1 MDNAPPASKGDD
13 RMIATMGQ
21 ALQGEGTKRRVGT
34 LYAFLIGFNVVIW
47 ALTLLA
53 SLQYPLVLGIAAIA
67 YGFGLRHAV
76 DPDHIAAIDNTT
88 RKLMQ
93 EGQRPVATGF
103 FFSMG
108 HSTIVILLSISL
120 AFATSYIKTNLPQ
133 FKATGSI
140 IGTSVSAIFL
150 LLIGTINLIVMIDV
164 YRQFQNV
171 KNGGDYDDQSLD
183 DYLAN
188 RGLLAR
194 MFRPALRLVDK
205 SWKMYPVGV
214 LFGLGFD
221 TASEV
226 GLLAIT
232 AGFGA
237 SGQIPAFYII
247 LFPLLFAAGMSLVDT
262 TDGVLL
268 LGAYGWA
275 FVKPIRKLYYNLNIT
290 GISVLVAMVIGSIEA
305 LQVIGAQTGGITGS
319 GDSQSGNGPF
329 WSFVNNLDISKLG
342 FVIIGIFIVS
352 WVGSTVYYKA
362 RGLDKLGDQKLIQP
376 GRPAAD

>member
-1 MDNAPPASKGDD
+1 L
-13 RMIATMGQ
+13 IATIEQ
-21 ALQGEGTKRRVGT
+21 ALQGEGTRKRVAT
-34 LYAFLIGFNVVIW
+34 LYVVLIGFNIGIW
-47 ALTLLA
+47 LLTLLA

-103 FFSMG
+103 FFSLG
-108 HSTIVILLSISL
+108 HSTIVLLLSISL
-120 AFATSYIKTNLPQ
+120 AFATSFIKTNLPE
-133 FKATGSI
+133 FKATGSM
-140 IGTSVSAIFL
+140 IGTSVSAVFL
-150 LLIGTINLIVMIDV
+150 LVIGTINFIVMVDV
-164 YRQFQNV
+164 YRQYRKV
-171 KNGGDYDDQSLD
+171 KAGGTYDNQSLD

-194 MFRPALRLVDK
+194 LFRPALRLVDRT
-205 SWKMYPVGV
+205 WKMYPVGV

-237 SGQIPAFYII
+237 SGQIPTFYII

-262 TDGVLL
+262 TDGVLM

-290 GISVLVAMVIGSIEA
+290 GISVLVALVIGGIEA
-305 LQVIGAQTGGITGS
+305 LQVIGVQSGGITGS
-319 GDSQSGNGPF
+319 GDAQAGKGAF
-329 WSFVNNLDISKLG
+329 WSFVNQLDISKMG
-342 FVIIGIFIVS
+342 FVIIGIFVVA
-352 WVGSTVYYKA
+352 WLGSTAYY
-362 RGLDKLGDQKLIQP
+362 RLSGLDKVGEED
-376 GRPAAD
+376 AAFHLDNRNISG

>member
-1 MDNAPPASKGDD
+1 
-13 RMIATMGQ
+13 MIATMGQ

-34 LYAFLIGFNVVIW
+34 LYAFLIGFNVVMW
-47 ALTLLA
+47 GLTLLA
-53 SLQYPLVLGIAAIA
+53 SLQYPLILGIAAIA

-108 HSTIVILLSISL
+108 HSTIVILLSVSL

-140 IGTSVSAIFL
+140 IGTSVSAVFL
-150 LLIGTINLIVMIDV
+150 LVIGTINLIVMIDV
-164 YRQFQNV
+164 YRQFNKV

-183 DYLAN
+183 EYLAN

-194 MFRPALRLVDK
+194 MFRPALKLVDK

-262 TDGVLL
+262 TDGVLM

-290 GISVLVAMVIGSIEA
+290 GISVLVAMVIGTIEA
-305 LQVIGAQTGGITGS
+305 LQVIGAQTGGITGT
-319 GDSQSGNGPF
+319 GDNQAGNGPF

-362 RGLDKLGDQKLIQP
+362 RGLDKLGDQELIQP
-376 GRPAAD
+376 GRPASD

>member
-1 MDNAPPASKGDD
+1 
-13 RMIATMGQ
+13 MIAAMKQ
-21 ALQGEGTKRRVGT
+21 SLRGEGTKRRVLI
-34 LYAFLIGFNVVIW
+34 LYGFLLGFNLLMWV
-47 ALTLLA
+47 LTLVA
-53 SLQYPLVLGIAAIA
+53 SIRYPIILGIAAIA

-93 EGQRPVATGF
+93 DGQRPVATGF

-108 HSTIVILLSISL
+108 HSTIVILLSILL
-120 AFATSYIKTNLPQ
+120 AFATAFIKSNLPQ
-133 FKATGSI
+133 FKATGSV
-140 IGTSVSAIFL
+140 IGTSVSALFL
-150 LLIGTINLIVMIDV
+150 IIIGTINLAVMIDV
-164 YRQFQNV
+164 YRQFRRV
-171 KNGGDYDDQSLD
+171 KAGGSCDEESLD

-194 MFRPALRLVDK
+194 MFRPALRLVDR
-205 SWKMYPVGV
+205 SWKMYPLGV

-226 GLLAIT
+226 GILAIS

-237 SGQIPAFYII
+237 SGQVPAIYIL

-262 TDGVLL
+262 TDGVMM

-290 GISVLVAMVIGSIEA
+290 GISVVVALVIGSVEA
-305 LQVIGAQTGGITGS
+305 LQVIGLQTGSISAGGGGQS
-319 GDSQSGNGPF
+319 GDGPF
-329 WSFVNNLDISKLG
+329 WGFISNLDISRLG
-342 FVIIGIFIVS
+342 YVIIGIFLVAWIL
-352 WVGSTVYYKA
+352 STMYYKA
-362 RGLDKLGDQKLIQP
+362 RGLDKLGEQEMIQP
-376 GRPAAD
+376 RSAASK

>member
-1 MDNAPPASKGDD
+1 
-13 RMIATMGQ
+13 MIATMQQ
-21 ALQGEGTKRRVGT
+21 ALRGEGTKRRVVV
-34 LYAFLIGFNVVIW
+34 LYAALIGFNLVMW
-47 ALTLLA
+47 GLTLLA
-53 SLQYPLVLGIAAIA
+53 SLQFPLILGIAAIA

-93 EGQRPVATGF
+93 QGQRPVATGF

-108 HSTIVILLSISL
+108 HSTIVILLSVSL

-140 IGTSVSAIFL
+140 IGTTVSAVFL
-150 LLIGTINLIVMIDV
+150 LVIGTINLIVMVDV
-164 YRQFQNV
+164 YRQFRKV
-171 KNGGDYDDQSLD
+171 KAGGSYDDQSLD

-194 MFRPALRLVDK
+194 LFRPALRLVDK

-237 SGQIPAFYII
+237 SGQIPAFYIV

-262 TDGVLL
+262 TDGVMM

-290 GISVLVAMVIGSIEA
+290 GISVLVAMVIGTIEA
-305 LQVIGAQTGGITGS
+305 LQVIGVQTGGIRGTG
-319 GDSQSGNGPF
+319 DAQTGNGPF
-329 WSFVNNLDISKLG
+329 WSFINGLDISKLG
-342 FVIIGIFIVS
+342 FVIIGIFLLA
-352 WVGSTVYYKA
+352 WVGSTVYYRA
-362 RGLDKLGDQKLIQP
+362 RGLDQLGDQEMIQP
-376 GRPAAD
+376 QRATRD

>member
-1 MDNAPPASKGDD
+1 M
-13 RMIATMGQ
+13 MATMRQ
-21 ALQGEGTKRRVGT
+21 ALLAEGARKRVVT
-34 LYAFLIGFNVVIW
+34 LYAVLIAFNLVMW
-47 ALTLLA
+47 GLTLLA
-53 SLQYPLVLGIAAIA
+53 SIRFPVILGIAAIA

-93 EGQRPVATGF
+93 EGQRPVGVGF
-103 FFSMG
+103 FFSLG
-108 HSTIVILLSISL
+108 HSTIVILLSVLL
-120 AFATSYIKTNLPQ
+120 AFATSYIKTSLPQ
-133 FKATGSI
+133 FKTTGSV
-140 IGTSVSAIFL
+140 IGTSVSALFL
-150 LLIGTINLIVMIDV
+150 IVIGTINLVVLIDI
-164 YRQFQNV
+164 YRQFRRV
-171 KNGGDYDDQSLD
+171 RAGEKYEDQSLD

-194 MFRPALRLVDK
+194 LFRPALRLVDR

-237 SGQIPAFYII
+237 SGQIPTIYIV
-247 LFPLLFAAGMSLVDT
+247 LFPLLFTAGMSLVDT
-262 TDGVLL
+262 TDGVMM

-290 GISVLVAMVIGSIEA
+290 AVSVIVALVIGTIEA
-305 LQVIGAQTGGITGS
+305 LQVIGTQTGGITGS

-342 FVIIGIFIVS
+342 YVIIGIFVVS
-352 WVGSTVYYKA
+352 WVASTAYYRA
-362 RGLDKLGDQKLIQP
+362 RRLDEVGDQEMIQP
-376 GRPAAD
+376 ERLSPD

>member
-1 MDNAPPASKGDD
+1 
-13 RMIATMGQ
+13 MIATMGH
-21 ALQGEGTKRRVGT
+21 ALRGEGTKKRAVT
-34 LYAFLIGFNVVIW
+34 LYAVLIGFNVIVW
-47 ALTLLA
+47 GLALLA
-53 SLQYPLVLGIAAIA
+53 SIQYPVILGIAAIA

-103 FFSMG
+103 FFSVG
-108 HSTIVILLSISL
+108 HSTIVILLSVSL

-133 FKATGSI
+133 FKATGSV
-140 IGTSVSAIFL
+140 IGTSVSALFL
-150 LLIGTINLIVMIDV
+150 LVIGAINLIVLVDV
-164 YRQFQNV
+164 FKQFRKV
-171 KNGGDYDDQSLD
+171 KAGGTYEDQSLD

-194 MFRPALRLVDK
+194 LFRPALKLVDR

-237 SGQIPAFYII
+237 NGQIPALYIV

-262 TDGVLL
+262 TDGVLM

-290 GISVLVAMVIGSIEA
+290 AISVLVAIVIGSIEA
-305 LQVIGAQTGGITGS
+305 LQVIGSQTGGISGS
-319 GDSQSGNGPF
+319 GDRQIGNGPF
-329 WSFVNNLDISKLG
+329 WSFINNLDISKLG
-342 FVIIGIFIVS
+342 YLIIGIFIVA
-352 WVGSTVYYKA
+352 WIASTVYYRA
-362 RGLDKLGDQKLIQP
+362 RGLDKIGDQEMALP
-376 GRPAAD
+376 SRPASN

>member
-1 MDNAPPASKGDD
+1 
-13 RMIATMGQ
+13 MIATFRSSLG
-21 ALQGEGTKRRVGT
+21 GEGTRRRVLA
-34 LYAFLIGFNVVIW
+34 LYGGLIGFNVLMW
-47 ALTLLA
+47 GLALLA
-53 SLQYPLVLGIAAIA
+53 SLQYPLILGIAAIA

-88 RKLMQ
+88 RKLMH
-93 EGQRPVATGF
+93 EGKRPVATGF
-103 FFSMG
+103 FFSLG
-108 HSTIVILLSISL
+108 HSTVVILLSVAL
-120 AFATSYIKTNLPQ
+120 AFATSYVKTNLPQ
-133 FKATGSI
+133 FRATGSI
-140 IGTSVSAIFL
+140 IGTSISAVFL
-150 LLIGTINLIVMIDV
+150 LVIGTINLVVMVDV
-164 YRQFQNV
+164 YRQFRRV
-171 KNGGDYDDQSLD
+171 RAGEDYDDKSLD
-183 DYLAN
+183 DYLSN

-194 MFRPALRLVDK
+194 MFRPALRLVDT

-262 TDGVLL
+262 TDGVLM

-290 GISVLVAMVIGSIEA
+290 AVSVLVAMVIGAIEA
-305 LQVIGAQTGGITGS
+305 LQVIGAQTGGIHASARG
-319 GDSQSGNGPF
+319 QVGNGPF
-329 WSFVNNLDISKLG
+329 WGFINTLDISKLG
-342 FVIIGIFIVS
+342 YVIIGIFVLS
-352 WVGSTVYYKA
+352 WLASTVYYKV
-362 RGLDKLGDQKLIQP
+362 RGLDAIGDEDRNRAT
-376 GRPAAD
+376 GSERAA

>member
-1 MDNAPPASKGDD
+1 
-13 RMIATMGQ
+13 MIATMRQ
-21 ALQGEGTKRRVGT
+21 SLQGQGTRRRVLA
-34 LYAFLIGFNVVIW
+34 LYGFLLGFNVLMWV
-47 ALTLLA
+47 LTLLA
-53 SLQYPLVLGIAAIA
+53 SIQYPIILGIAAIA

-88 RKLMQ
+88 RKLMHD
-93 EGQRPVATGF
+93 GQRPVATGF

-120 AFATSYIKTNLPQ
+120 AFATAFIKANLPQ
-133 FKATGSI
+133 FKATGSV
-140 IGTSVSAIFL
+140 IGTSVSALFL
-150 LLIGTINLIVMIDV
+150 LIIGTINLVVMVDV
-164 YRQFQNV
+164 YRQFRKV
-171 KNGGDYDDQSLD
+171 KAGGRYDEESLD

-194 MFRPALRLVDK
+194 MFRPALRLVDR
-205 SWKMYPVGV
+205 SWKMYPLGV

-226 GLLAIT
+226 GILAIS

-237 SGQIPAFYII
+237 SGQVPAIYII

-262 TDGVLL
+262 TDGVMM

-290 GISVLVAMVIGSIEA
+290 GISVVVALVVGTIEA
-305 LQVIGAQTGGITGS
+305 LHVIGVQTGGISGS
-319 GDSQSGNGPF
+319 GGEQSGKGPF
-329 WSFVNNLDISKLG
+329 WGLVSNLDISKLG
-342 FVIIGIFIVS
+342 YVIIGIFVVAWIV
-352 WVGSTVYYKA
+352 STVYYKA
-362 RGLDKLGDQKLIQP
+362 RGLDKLGEQEMVQP
-376 GRPAAD
+376 RNAASD

>member
-1 MDNAPPASKGDD
+1 
-13 RMIATMGQ
+13 MIATMQ
-21 ALQGEGTKRRVGT
+21 HALRGEGTRRRVFI
-34 LYAFLIGFNVVIW
+34 LYGVLIGFNVVIW
-47 ALTLLA
+47 ALTLVA
-53 SLQYPLVLGIAAIA
+53 SLQFPVILGIAAIA

-76 DPDHIAAIDNTT
+76 DADHIAAIDNTT

-133 FKATGSI
+133 FRATGSI
-140 IGTSVSAIFL
+140 VGTSVSAVFL
-150 LLIGTINLIVMIDV
+150 LVIGTINLIVMVDV
-164 YRQFQNV
+164 YRQFRKV
-171 KNGGDYDDQSLD
+171 KTGGHYDDQSLD

-194 MFRPALRLVDK
+194 LFRPALKLVDQ

-247 LFPLLFAAGMSLVDT
+247 LFPLLFAAGMSLIDT
-262 TDGVLL
+262 TDGVLM

-290 GISVLVAMVIGSIEA
+290 GISVIVAMVIGTIEG
-305 LQVIGAQTGGITGS
+305 LQVIGSQTGGISGS
-319 GDSQSGNGPF
+319 GDAQTGNGPF
-329 WSFVNNLDISKLG
+329 WRFVNNLDISKLG
-342 FVIIGIFIVS
+342 YVIIAIFLVS
-352 WVGSTVYYKA
+352 WIGSTVYYRA
-362 RGLDKLGDQKLIQP
+362 RGLDKLGAQEMVP
-376 GRPAAD
+376 PRRMSAD

>member
-1 MDNAPPASKGDD
+1 
-13 RMIATMGQ
+13 MIATIKQ
-21 ALQGEGTKRRVGT
+21 SLREEGTRRRVVT
-34 LYAFLIGFNVVIW
+34 LYGFLLGFNLLMWV
-47 ALTLLA
+47 LTLLA
-53 SLQYPLVLGIAAIA
+53 SIQYPIILGIAAIA

-88 RKLMQ
+88 RKLMH

-120 AFATSYIKTNLPQ
+120 ALATAFIKANLPQ
-133 FKATGSI
+133 LKATGSV
-140 IGTSVSAIFL
+140 IGTSVSALFL
-150 LLIGTINLIVMIDV
+150 IIIGTINLVVMIDV
-164 YRQFQNV
+164 YRQFRRV
-171 KNGGDYDDQSLD
+171 KAGGRYDEESLD

-194 MFRPALRLVDK
+194 VFRPALRLVDR
-205 SWKMYPVGV
+205 SWKMYPLGV

-226 GLLAIT
+226 GILAIS

-237 SGQIPAFYII
+237 SGQVPAIYII
-247 LFPLLFAAGMSLVDT
+247 LFPLLFAAGMSLIDT
-262 TDGVLL
+262 TDGVLM

-290 GISVLVAMVIGSIEA
+290 GISVVVALVIGTIEA
-305 LQVIGAQTGGITGS
+305 LQVIGVQTGGISGS
-319 GDSQSGNGPF
+319 GGEQSGRGPF
-329 WSFVNNLDISKLG
+329 WGFVSNLDMSKLG
-342 FVIIGIFIVS
+342 YVIIGIFVVAWIV
-352 WVGSTVYYKA
+352 STVYYKA
-362 RGLDKLGDQKLIQP
+362 RGLDKLGEQEMVQP
-376 GRPAAD
+376 RSAASE

>member
-1 MDNAPPASKGDD
+1 MISSLTNAFAD
-13 RMIATMGQ
+13 R
-21 ALQGEGTKRRVGT
+21 GTKRRVGL
-34 LYAFLIGFNVVIW
+34 LYVFLVGFNVLVW
-47 ALTLLA
+47 GLTLLA
-53 SLQYPLVLGIAAIA
+53 SIQYPLILGIAVIA

-93 EGQRPVATGF
+93 DGQRPVATGF
-103 FFSMG
+103 FFSLG
-108 HSTIVILLSISL
+108 HSTIVILLSVSL
-120 AFATSYIKTNLPQ
+120 AFATAYIKTNLPQ
-133 FKATGSI
+133 FKATGSV
-140 IGTSVSAIFL
+140 IGTSVSALFL
-150 LLIGTINLIVMIDV
+150 IIIGTINLVVLLDI
-164 YRQFQNV
+164 YKQFRKV
-171 KNGGDYDDQSLD
+171 KAGGEYSSESLD

-194 MFRPALRLVDK
+194 LFRPALRLVDR

-237 SGQIPAFYII
+237 SGSIPAVYII
-247 LFPLLFAAGMSLVDT
+247 LFPLLFTAGMSLVDA
-262 TDGVLL
+262 TDGVLM

-290 GISVLVAMVIGSIEA
+290 AVSVLVALVIGTIEA
-305 LQVIGAQTGGITGS
+305 LQVIGAQTGGIKTV
-319 GDSQSGNGPF
+319 GDNTVGVGTF
-329 WSFVNNLDISKLG
+329 WDLVNNLDISKLG
-342 FVIIGIFIVS
+342 FVIVGIFIAS
-352 WVGSTVYYKA
+352 WVVSTAYYRL
-362 RGLDKLGDQKLIQP
+362 RGLDHLGEQDSIRS
-376 GRPAAD
+376 GAA

>member
-1 MDNAPPASKGDD
+1 
-13 RMIATMGQ
+13 MIATMRR
-21 ALQGEGTKRRVGT
+21 ALAGEGTGQRVAT
-34 LYAFLIGFNVVIW
+34 LYAFLVGFNILVW

-53 SLQYPLVLGIAAIA
+53 SLKFPIILGIAVIA

-93 EGQRPVATGF
+93 EGKRPVATGF
-103 FFSMG
+103 YFSLG

-140 IGTSVSAIFL
+140 IGTSISAVFL
-150 LLIGTINLIVMIDV
+150 LVIGTINLLVMIDV
-164 YRQFQNV
+164 YRQYRV
-171 KNGGDYDDQSLD
+171 VRSGGEYDHASLD
-183 DYLAN
+183 DFLSN

-194 MFRPALRLVDK
+194 MFRPALRLVDS

-237 SGQIPAFYII
+237 SGQIPAYYII
-247 LFPLLFAAGMSLVDT
+247 LFPMLFAAGMALIDT
-262 TDGVLL
+262 TDGVLM

-290 GISVLVAMVIGSIEA
+290 GISVLVAMVIGTIEA
-305 LQVIGAQTGGITGS
+305 LQVVGVQTGVIRVQGGAEA
-319 GDSQSGNGPF
+319 GDGPF
-329 WSFVNNLDISKLG
+329 WNFVSNLDISRLG
-342 FVIIGIFIVS
+342 YVIIGIFAVA
-352 WVGSTVYYKA
+352 WLASTLYYKA
-362 RGLDKLGDQKLIQP
+362 RGLDAIGDQEADTS
-376 GRPAAD
+376 GRERAA

>member
-1 MDNAPPASKGDD
+1 
-13 RMIATMGQ
+13 MISTMRQ
-21 ALQGEGTKRRVGT
+21 ALRGEGTRGRAVT
-34 LYAFLIGFNVVIW
+34 LYAFLLGFNLVVW

-53 SLQYPLVLGIAAIA
+53 SIHFPVVLGIAAIA

-93 EGQRPVATGF
+93 GGQRPVGVGF
-103 FFSMG
+103 FFSLG
-108 HSTIVILLSISL
+108 HSTIVILLSVGL
-120 AFATSYIKTNLPQ
+120 AFATTYIKTNLPQ

-140 IGTSVSAIFL
+140 IGTSMSALFL
-150 LLIGTINLIVMIDV
+150 IIIGTINLVVLVDV
-164 YRQFQNV
+164 YRQFRKV
-171 KNGGDYDDQSLD
+171 RAGEKYEDQSLD
-183 DYLAN
+183 DSLAN

-194 MFRPALRLVDK
+194 LFRPALRLVDR

-237 SGQIPAFYII
+237 SGQIPAIYIV
-247 LFPLLFAAGMSLVDT
+247 LFPLLFTAGMSLVDT
-262 TDGVLL
+262 TDGVLM

-290 GISVLVAMVIGSIEA
+290 AVSVAVALVIGTIEA

-319 GDSQSGNGPF
+319 GNTQTGNGPF
-329 WSFVNNLDISKLG
+329 WSFVNNLDISRLG
-342 FVIIGIFIVS
+342 YVIIGIFVVS
-352 WVGSTVYYKA
+352 WIASTAYYRA
-362 RGLDKLGDQKLIQP
+362 RRLDEVGDQEMQLP
-376 GRPAAD
+376 HRLSAD

>member
-1 MDNAPPASKGDD
+1 
-13 RMIATMGQ
+13 MIATMSQ
-21 ALQGEGTKRRVGT
+21 ALSGEGTKRRVGL
-34 LYAFLIGFNVVIW
+34 LYFVLIAFNLFVWG
-47 ALTLLA
+47 LTLLA
-53 SLQYPLVLGIAAIA
+53 SLQFPVVLGIAILA

-108 HSTIVILLSISL
+108 HSTIVLLLSISL

-133 FKATGSI
+133 FKATGSV
-140 IGTSVSAIFL
+140 IGTSVSALFL
-150 LLIGTINLIVMIDV
+150 IIIGTINLIVMIEV
-164 YRQFQNV
+164 YRQFRKV
-171 KNGGDYDDQSLD
+171 KAGGQYDDQSLD

-194 MFRPALRLVDK
+194 MFRPALRLVDR

-237 SGQIPAFYII
+237 SGQIPALYIV
-247 LFPLLFAAGMSLVDT
+247 LFPLLFAAGMSLVDS
-262 TDGVLL
+262 TDGVLM

-290 GISVLVAMVIGSIEA
+290 GISVIVALVIGSIEA
-305 LQVIGAQTGGITGS
+305 LQVIGAQTGGITDS
-319 GDSQSGNGPF
+319 GGNGPV
-329 WSFVNNLDISKLG
+329 WSFINELDISRLG
-342 FVIIGIFIVS
+342 FVIIGIFLVAWI
-352 WVGSTVYYKA
+352 GSTVYYKA
-362 RGLDKLGDQKLIQP
+362 RGLDKIGDQQLIQP
-376 GRPAAD
+376 RSTPSE

>member
-1 MDNAPPASKGDD
+1 
-13 RMIATMGQ
+13 MIATIQQ
-21 ALQGEGTKRRVGT
+21 ALRGEGTRRRVLT
-34 LYAFLIGFNVVIW
+34 LYGFLVGFNVLVW
-47 ALTLLA
+47 GLTLLA
-53 SLQYPLVLGIAAIA
+53 SLQFPMILGIAVIA

-103 FFSMG
+103 FFSLG
-108 HSTIVILLSISL
+108 HSTIVILLSVAL
-120 AFATSYIKTNLPQ
+120 AFATSYVKTNLPG
-133 FKATGSI
+133 FRATGSV
-140 IGTSVSAIFL
+140 IGTSVSALFL
-150 LLIGTINLIVMIDV
+150 LVIGVINLLVMIDV
-164 YRQFQNV
+164 YREFRKV
-171 KNGGDYDDQSLD
+171 RAGGDYDDQSLD
-183 DYLAN
+183 DYLAD

-194 MFRPALRLVDK
+194 LFRPALRLVDR

-237 SGQIPAFYII
+237 SGQIPAFYIV
-247 LFPLLFAAGMSLVDT
+247 LFPLLFAAGMSLVDA
-262 TDGVLL
+262 TDGVLM

-290 GISVLVAMVIGSIEA
+290 GVSVIVALVIGAIEA
-305 LQVIGAQTGGITGS
+305 LQVIGSQTGGIIVR
-319 GDSQSGNGPF
+319 GDSQTGNGPF
-329 WSFVNNLDISKLG
+329 WSLVNNLDISKLG
-342 FVIIGIFIVS
+342 FVIIGIFLFS
-352 WVGSTVYYKA
+352 WIASTIYYRA
-362 RGLDKLGDQKLIQP
+362 RGLDKLGDQEMTQP
-376 GRPAAD
+376 HRLSTD

>member
-1 MDNAPPASKGDD
+1 
-13 RMIATMGQ
+13 MIATLRQ
-21 ALQGEGTKRRVGT
+21 ALAGEGTRRRVLW
-34 LYAFLIGFNVVIW
+34 LYAVLIGFNVVMW
-47 ALTLLA
+47 GLALLA
-53 SLQYPLVLGIAAIA
+53 SIRYPLILGIAAIA

-88 RKLMQ
+88 RKLMH
-93 EGQRPVATGF
+93 EGKRPVATGF

-108 HSTIVILLSISL
+108 HSTIVIMLSVAL
-120 AFATSYIKTNLPQ
+120 AFATSFIKTNLPQ
-133 FKATGSI
+133 FKATGSL
-140 IGTSVSAIFL
+140 IGTTVSAVFL
-150 LLIGTINLIVMIDV
+150 LVIGTINLVVMLDV
-164 YRQFQNV
+164 YRQFRV
-171 KNGGDYDDQSLD
+171 VRAGGHYDDQSLD
-183 DYLAN
+183 DYLSN

-237 SGQIPAFYII
+237 SGQIPAYYIVI
-247 LFPLLFAAGMSLVDT
+247 FPLLFAAGMSLVDT
-262 TDGVLL
+262 TDGVLM

-290 GISVLVAMVIGSIEA
+290 AVSVLVAMVIGVIEA
-305 LQVIGAQTGGITGS
+305 LQVIGTQTGGIRAF
-319 GDSQSGNGPF
+319 GDTQAGNGPF
-329 WSFVNNLDISKLG
+329 WSFVNNLDISRLG
-342 FVIIGIFIVS
+342 YVIIGIFVFS
-352 WVGSTVYYKA
+352 WLASTLYYKA
-362 RGLDKLGDQKLIQP
+362 RGLDAIGDQERTERP
-376 GRPAAD
+376 GTERAA

>member
-1 MDNAPPASKGDD
+1 
-13 RMIATMGQ
+13 MIATMGQ
-21 ALQGEGTKRRVGT
+21 ALRGEGTRRRVGI
-34 LYAFLIGFNVVIW
+34 LYGGLIAFNVVMW
-47 ALTLLA
+47 GLTLLA
-53 SLQYPLVLGIAAIA
+53 SLQYPIILGIAAIA

-88 RKLMQ
+88 RKLMH

-103 FFSMG
+103 FFSIG
-108 HSTIVILLSISL
+108 HSTIVILLSITL

-140 IGTSVSAIFL
+140 IGTAVSAIFL
-150 LLIGTINLIVMIDV
+150 LVIGTINLVVMVDV
-164 YRQFQNV
+164 YRQFRRV
-171 KNGGDYDDQSLD
+171 KAGEQYDDQSLD

-194 MFRPALRLVDK
+194 MFRPALKLVDR

-237 SGQIPAFYII
+237 SGQVPAFYII
-247 LFPLLFAAGMSLVDT
+247 LFPLLFAAGMSLIDT
-262 TDGVLL
+262 TDGVLM

-290 GISVLVAMVIGSIEA
+290 GISVIVALVIGLIEA
-305 LQVIGAQTGGITGS
+305 LQVIGVETGGITGS
-319 GDSQSGNGPF
+319 GDAQAGNGPF
-329 WSFVNNLDISKLG
+329 WSLVHSLDISKLG
-342 FVIIGIFIVS
+342 FVIIGIFVVA
-352 WVGSTVYYKA
+352 WVGSTVYYRA
-362 RGLDKLGDQKLIQP
+362 TGLDKLGDQERIPPP
-376 GRPAAD
+376 GPSAR

>member
-1 MDNAPPASKGDD
+1 
-13 RMIATMGQ
+13 MIATMKQ
-21 ALQGEGTKRRVGT
+21 ALRGEGTQRRVVT
-34 LYAFLIGFNVVIW
+34 LYAVLIGFNVVMW
-47 ALTLLA
+47 GLTLLA
-53 SLQYPLVLGIAAIA
+53 SLRFPIILGIAAIA

-88 RKLMQ
+88 RKLMH
-93 EGQRPVATGF
+93 EGKRPVATGF

-108 HSTIVILLSISL
+108 HSTIVILLSVAL

-140 IGTSVSAIFL
+140 IGTSVSALFL
-150 LLIGTINLIVMIDV
+150 LIIGTINLIVMVDV
-164 YRQFQNV
+164 YRQYRKV
-171 KNGGDYDDQSLD
+171 KAGGTYDDQSLD
-183 DYLAN
+183 DYLAS
-188 RGLLAR
+188 RGVLAR
-194 MFRPALRLVDK
+194 LFRPALKLVDE

-247 LFPLLFAAGMSLVDT
+247 LFPLLFAAGMSLIDT
-262 TDGVLL
+262 TDGVLM

-290 GISVLVAMVIGSIEA
+290 GVSVLVAMVIGTIEA
-305 LQVIGAQTGGITGS
+305 LQVIGVQTGGITGT
-319 GDSQSGNGPF
+319 GDAQAGNGPF
-329 WSFVNNLDISKLG
+329 WSFVNSLDISKLG
-342 FVIIGIFIVS
+342 YVIIGIFVVA
-352 WVGSTVYYKA
+352 WVGSTVYYRA
-362 RGLDKLGDQKLIQP
+362 RGLDKLGDQDMLQP
-376 GRPAAD
+376 RRPTAS